1 MRSKLALLLSEA
13 RSSIW
18 LRPILRLVL
27 ALAGVLALACI
38 GRYVAAGGPVPPA
51 AAASDALRDTRRGDE
66 TPTLAD
72 AAAAAAVEP
81 SVDAAPPPLAPPPAH
96 AGRATEDDPVYL
108 NEATLEDLRRLPGVG
123 AKRAMAIVELR
134 TKLGRFRQIEDLL
147 RVKGIARATLRKL
160 RPLVRLER
168 RDAG

>member
-1 MRSKLALLLSEA
+1 MRSKLALLLSEV

-38 GRYVAAGGPVPPA
+38 GRFVAAGGPVPPA
-51 AAASDALRDTRRGDE
+51 AAASSE
-66 TPTLAD
+66 TPQLAD
-72 AAAAAAVEP
+72 AAAAAPAEP
-81 SVDAAPPPLAPPPAH
+81 SVDAAPSPLPPPAIAH
-96 AGRATEDDPVYL
+96 GAHATEDDPVYL

-123 AKRAMAIVELR
+123 PKRAMAIVTLR
-134 TKLGRFRQIEDLL
+134 TQLGRFRQIEDLL
-147 RVKGIARATLRKL
+147 RVKGIGRATLKKL